1 MNLHTHIVN
10 MIIKIGEKQ
19 PKVTNKIS
27 MREAAE
33 AFTSSPCLLH
43 DCLTFIGVSF
53 VINSYIKCKLII
65 YTYIYNIY
73 NLTFTK
79 SIKKYGI

>member
-43 DCLTFIGVSF
+43 DCFTFIGVSS
-53 VINSYIKCKLII
+53 VINSYINENHLIS
-65 YTYIYNIY
+65 TYIYNIY
-73 NLTFTK
+73 NLTFTT